1 MAESVSHPSNL
12 ITAQAGNRSYPDEEK
27 NPINTR
33 CQSSIDETPDYHH
46 RYYAGAGL
54 YHFQPNFFVHSPQ
67 YSIELK

>member
-27 NPINTR
+27 NPIDAGS
-33 CQSSIDETPDYHH
+33 QSSIDETPDYHH

-54 YHFQPNFFVHSPQ
+54 YHF
-67 YSIELK
+67 